1 MAGYQTPSMAGFR
14 HSFRAAA
21 RSPRWGALLLRV
33 LRVDDA
39 NELSALRTLL
49 LKLNM
54 PVFFCEQCVIPAD
67 ANIDARM
74 KTRAALANND
84 IARNN
89 FLAAVNFHAQAFTFR
104 IATVLGTTACFL
116 MCHCTVPICFITQDQ
131 PELR

>member
-54 PVFFCEQCVIPAD
+54 PVFFREQGVITAD
-67 ANIDARM
+67 ANIDARV

-89 FLAAVNFHAQAFTFR
+89 FLAAVNFHA
-104 IATVLGTTACFL
+104 
-116 MCHCTVPICFITQDQ
+116 
-131 PELR
+131 